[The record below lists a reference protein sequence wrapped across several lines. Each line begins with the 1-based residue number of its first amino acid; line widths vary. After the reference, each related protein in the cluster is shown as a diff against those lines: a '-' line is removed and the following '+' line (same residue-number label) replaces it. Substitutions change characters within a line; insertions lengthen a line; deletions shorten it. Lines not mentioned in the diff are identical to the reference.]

1 MNKLTYYAL
10 VIFNISVTPIV
21 QEISPPKYYREDPE
35 TSVQLI
41 CDQCPPGTYVKQHC
55 TAFRKTECAP
65 CPTNHYSEHWHYS
78 QECQYCSGVCK
89 ELQYVKQE
97 CNSTHN
103 RVCECTDGWYLELEF
118 CLRHRKCPPGFGIVQ
133 PGTPESDT
141 ICRRCTKGFFSN
153 ETSSTAACQRH
164 TNCHAL
170 GLRMAV
176 KGNATH
182 DNVCYQNTEPAAPR
196 CEIDVSLCEEALFR
210 FSVPSELAP
219 NWLNILVESLPGM
232 KVKRENL
239 EWIKQRH
246 NSQEQ
251 IFQLLK
257 LWKLQNKEQ
266 DVVKNVIQDIDLC
279 EKGVLK
285 HIGHINLTT
294 DELLALMQSLPGKK
308 VRKDDVKNML
318 LVCNSP
324 KHILKLLSLWR
335 IKNGDHDTIRGIRH
349 LKTKNI
355 PPGVAQN
362 LKKLVRFLHSPT
374 MYRLYQKLFLKMIGN
389 QVQSLKAGCL

>member
-1 MNKLTYYAL
+1 MNKLPYYTL
-10 VIFNISVTPIV
+10 VIFNISITPIV
-21 QEISPPKYYREDPE
+21 QEISPPKYHHEDPE
-35 TSVQLI
+35 TSVQLV

-55 TAFRKTECAP
+55 TAAMKTECAP
-65 CPTNHYSEHWHYS
+65 CATNHYSEYWHYS
-78 QECQYCSGVCK
+78 EECQYCNGLCK

-103 RVCECTDGWYLELEF
+103 RVCECIEGWYLELEF
-118 CLRHRKCPPGFGIVQ
+118 CLRHRKCPLGFGVVQ
-133 PGTPESDT
+133 PGTPDSDT
-141 ICRRCTKGFFSN
+141 ICRRCSKGFFSN
-153 ETSSTAACQRH
+153 ETSATAACQPH
-164 TNCHAL
+164 TNCNAL
-170 GLRMAV
+170 GLKMAV

-182 DNVCYQNTEPAAPR
+182 DSVCYQSTEPSLPK
-196 CEIDVSLCEEALFR
+196 CEIDVTLCEEALFR

-246 NSQEQ
+246 SSHEQ

-285 HIGHINLTT
+285 HIGHMNLTM

-308 VRKDDVKNML
+308 VGKDDVKNTL
-318 LVCNSP
+318 LVCNPP
-324 KHILKLLSLWR
+324 KQILKLLSLWR
-335 IKNGDHDTIRGIRH
+335 IKNGDHDTIKGVRH
-349 LKTKNI
+349 LKTKNL
-355 PPGVAQN
+355 PPAVAQN
-362 LKKLVRFLHSPT
+362 LKKLMRFLHSAT